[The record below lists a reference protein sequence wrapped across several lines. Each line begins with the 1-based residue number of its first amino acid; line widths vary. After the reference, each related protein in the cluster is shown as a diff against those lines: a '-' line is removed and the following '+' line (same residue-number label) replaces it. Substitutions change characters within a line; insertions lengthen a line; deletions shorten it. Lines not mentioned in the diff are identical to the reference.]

1 MIKKERSLNS
11 YACQQVTRNAW
22 PLYNNF
28 SEILKRALATMILCS
43 LANTAMSEE
52 YYDVEQAFGDWG
64 AYRDGNDCWIVTH
77 PLIDVGDPWEDA
89 FFYITFHNLLPVPSI
104 SILFTILVNEER
116 GISVRIGDQALEFT
130 FVDGI
135 SYPDKGEDIPFLKS
149 MVASERLMFE
159 VSTADGGVA
168 TPSIS
173 YDGFRDAYNY
183 LSRACDLRIYGDF
196 RIDEWTDV
204 M

>member
-1 MIKKERSLNS
+1 MPSFTLRFTIYFQFRVFLS
-11 YACQQVTRNAW
+11 
-22 PLYNNF
+22 
-28 SEILKRALATMILCS
+28 CS
-43 LANTAMSEE
+43 L
-52 YYDVEQAFGDWG
+52 
-64 AYRDGNDCWIVTH
+64 
-77 PLIDVGDPWEDA
+77 
-89 FFYITFHNLLPVPSI
+89 FF
-104 SILFTILVNEER
+104 VNEER

-168 TPSIS
+168 VPSIS

-196 RIDEWTDV
+196 RVDEWTDV